1 MTLRLPKLLDDG
13 CVLQAE
19 HAVRIWGWA
28 DAGSGITVD
37 FEGCG
42 ATVESDSVD
51 GSWCVSL
58 PPLHAGGP
66 FVLHVES
73 SSGECLERSCYV
85 GEVFLCSGQ
94 SNMELPMAWVKADY
108 LQEWNRE
115 PDPLLRQYK
124 VIPDYD
130 FAGPCQDH
138 EHASWYGCSA
148 ETLGDFS
155 ALAYFF
161 GRRIRELLN
170 VPVGLLNVSLGG
182 SPIESWMDAD
192 SLHDFPEALA
202 ELEPYLG
209 ESVARRKSADSVAAR
224 DSWYQAL
231 GYGGAAD
238 AHHEPIPLITWDCPE
253 SKNETSPDA
262 NWRNIELPGW
272 YGDLGLADFR
282 GEIELRKTVFLPDC
296 VEDRPA
302 LLRLGTMNDADH
314 TWVNG
319 VLVGGRSNVYEPR
332 DYELNAG
339 ILRAGANGIR
349 IRLVVERPGGRV
361 TPGKPMV
368 LTMGD
373 ETFDLSGT
381 WRCAV
386 IQRAERDCPFE
397 DFVRWKPT
405 GLYNAM
411 LAPCFP
417 YAVRAALWYQGESNT
432 GDYAMQYG
440 SELQAMIDLWRN
452 EWNQRD
458 MPFLIVQLPNFAIDA
473 IEDGGW
479 PIIREQEWKVAET
492 VGNVA
497 AVVSLDAGESNDLHP
512 HNKKL
517 IADRLFDAAQTL
529 VYGRNAKPQPHIVSA
544 NAGNG
549 LLRMRCDWAD
559 AGAEANGTTQ
569 SQELRLNTLDGKTP
583 GEISFFWSDSGTMAH
598 AESWIDGDCV
608 IARLPNRKP
617 DEVRYAWCNDP
628 QSGLLCDTNGTLLPP
643 FRLRIED

>member
-1 MTLRLPKLLDDG
+1 MVLRLPKLLDDG
-13 CVLQAE
+13 CVLQCGTD
-19 HAVRIWGWA
+19 VRIWGWA
-28 DAGSGITVD
+28 DAGARVTVD
-37 FEGCG
+37 FEGCM
-42 ATVESDSVD
+42 ASVEADLVD
-51 GSWCVSL
+51 GSWSVSL
-58 PPLHAGGP
+58 RTLTAGGP
-66 FVLHVES
+66 FDLHVES
-73 SSGECLERSCYV
+73 SSGECLERGCYV

-108 LQEWNRE
+108 PQEWNRE

-130 FAGPCQDH
+130 FAGPRRDH
-138 EHASWYGCSA
+138 ERASWYGCGG
-148 ETLGDFS
+148 ETIGDFS

-161 GRRIRELLN
+161 GRRIRECLN

-182 SPIESWMDAD
+182 SPIESWMDAGA
-192 SLHDFPEALA
+192 LRAFPETLT

-209 ESVARRKSADSVAAR
+209 DGEARRRSADSVAAR

-238 AHHEPIPLITWDCPE
+238 AHHEPVPLIAWDCPE
-253 SKNETSPDA
+253 NKNETPRDVE
-262 NWRNIELPGW
+262 WRNVELPGW
-272 YGDLGLADFR
+272 YGDLGFADFR
-282 GEIELRKTVFLPDC
+282 GEVELRKTVFLPDC
-296 VEDRPA
+296 VEGRPA

-332 DYELNAG
+332 DYELRPG
-339 ILRAGANGIR
+339 VLRAGANEIR

-361 TPGKPMV
+361 TPGKPMT
-368 LTMGD
+368 LTIGD
-373 ETFDLSGT
+373 ETFDVSGT

-432 GDYAMQYG
+432 GDRATQYG
-440 SELQAMIDLWRN
+440 GELEAMIGLWRGK
-452 EWNQRD
+452 WQQPD
-458 MPFLIVQLPNFAIDA
+458 MPFLIVQLPNFSIDA

-479 PIIREQEWKVAET
+479 PLIREQEWMVAEKLDH
-492 VGNVA
+492 VA
-497 AVVSLDAGESNDLHP
+497 SVVTLDAGEGNDLHP

-517 IADRLFDAAQTL
+517 IADRLFDVALAL
-529 VYGRNAKPQPHIVSA
+529 VYGGNSKPQPYIVSA
-544 NAGNG
+544 NVESG
-549 LLRMRCDWAD
+549 LLCMRCDWLAAD
-559 AGAEANGTTQ
+559 ARGNEAVR
-569 SQELRLNTLDGKTP
+569 SQELHVSTIDGRTP
-583 GEISFFWSDSGTMAH
+583 GEITFFWSDSGTAAP
-598 AESWIDGDCV
+598 AEAWIDGDCV
-608 IARLPNRKP
+608 MARLPNRTP

-628 QSGLLCDTNGTLLPP
+628 QSGLLCDENGTLLPP
-643 FRLRIED
+643 FRLRVKD